1 MYASVSDILKAQR
14 CLCRACSLATSV
26 RAMPQLVF
34 SRVCAGAATDLRMF
48 ASSLL
53 VDRTYYCA
61 STHTHTHTL
70 MCTYPPR
77 CVPDERRGPSH
88 ADTHRIGQVSAR
100 IAYRVCVWAHPFGR
114 EIAVGLVLHDRARL
128 RICFPAG
135 RILCAMATYETTGV
149 SRTAVD
155 YSRHAVARDLGVCS
169 TRLRDYSLCVASV
182 FSTN

>member
-1 MYASVSDILKAQR
+1 MLLLYVR
-14 CLCRACSLATSV
+14 CHSLYLVESGQVRLQTSECSRHLCLWIEHITARA
-26 RAMPQLVF
+26 R
-34 SRVCAGAATDLRMF
+34 
-48 ASSLL
+48 
-53 VDRTYYCA
+53 
-61 STHTHTHTL
+61 THTHTNVHIPAALCTRRTARPIACRHTS
-70 MCTYPPR
+70 YR
-77 CVPDERRGPSH
+77 ASERTDR
-88 ADTHRIGQVSAR
+88 VSC
-100 IAYRVCVWAHPFGR
+100 VCVWAHPFGR

-169 TRLRDYSLCVASV
+169 TRLRGYSLCVASV

>member
-1 MYASVSDILKAQR
+1 MLLLYVRCHSLYLVESAQVR
-14 CLCRACSLATSV
+14 LQTSECSRHLCLWIEHITARA
-26 RAMPQLVF
+26 R
-34 SRVCAGAATDLRMF
+34 
-48 ASSLL
+48 
-53 VDRTYYCA
+53 
-61 STHTHTHTL
+61 THTHTL

-169 TRLRDYSLCVASV
+169 TRLRGYSLCVASV